1 MKIQMKTGKKMGKQD
16 SLNIDLTDNRN
27 VYQNTAQDYIVIT
40 KDKLE
45 LVLLKTEKSLS
56 AKNSWITPLSLA
68 ITCGISLISSNF
80 KDFILSASVW
90 EAIFI
95 ISTFIFVF
103 WLLKTALKAWHY
115 RKAGNI
121 QNIIN
126 QIISESKTQ

>member
-1 MKIQMKTGKKMGKQD
+1 MKTGKKMGKQD